1 MERKIRADKRTQEA
15 LEAAGDT
22 EGAKAVKKRIEAEN
36 KALRAYCDK
45 VGLTYRQ
52 DRTQIY
58 GYTDPKRKKKTVDF
72 VETVDKSGQGGIIKG
87 RSSGNGISSSE
98 HYFKKVGKI
107 DFNYQ
112 NAIDISMNDF
122 EEMYKDSLIEHCRV
136 ITISGEIYDVHG
148 GKWTVDTSML
158 GEKMKGSINKHNH
171 VKGESQYSFSYEDL
185 KNSIETAW
193 ERANGLNACA

>member
-1 MERKIRADKRTQEA
+1 
-15 LEAAGDT
+15 
-22 EGAKAVKKRIEAEN
+22 
-36 KALRAYCDK
+36 
-45 VGLTYRQ
+45 
-52 DRTQIY
+52 
-58 GYTDPKRKKKTVDF
+58 
-72 VETVDKSGQGGIIKG
+72 
-87 RSSGNGISSSE
+87 
-98 HYFKKVGKI
+98 
-107 DFNYQ
+107 
-112 NAIDISMNDF
+112 MNDF